1 MSELSFVVWVV
12 DQTVGILQF
21 FPPELAQ
28 SILGLQLPLHK
39 AIFNPILKLSYNLL
53 STYYGSSALL
63 TTDKLQLSL
72 SIRRGDPRIQ
82 DPCGYQNPGILKS
95 FI

>member
-28 SILGLQLPLHK
+28 SILGLQFPLHK
-39 AIFNPILKLSYNLL
+39 AIL
-53 STYYGSSALL
+53 
-63 TTDKLQLSL
+63 
-72 SIRRGDPRIQ
+72 IQ
-82 DPCGYQNPGILKS
+82 
-95 FI
+95 F